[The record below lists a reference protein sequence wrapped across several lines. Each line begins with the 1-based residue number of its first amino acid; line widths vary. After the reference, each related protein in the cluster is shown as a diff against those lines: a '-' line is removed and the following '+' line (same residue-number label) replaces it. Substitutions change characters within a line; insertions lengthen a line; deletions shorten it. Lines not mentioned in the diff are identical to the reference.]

1 MLVCKSR
8 LDTFMSL
15 MIQAAALRH
24 NPKGES
30 LRLVCYNTDKRVC
43 TLLFFCELTLQQV
56 LLF

>member
-8 LDTFMSL
+8 LETFMSL

-43 TLLFFCELTLQQV
+43 TLLFFCELTLQV